1 MVAAALNRTGILS
14 IVDAILII
22 CGIYCMV
29 TAGKMKKNL
38 QMMSFSATIPQ
49 WLFTEQEL
57 HQIRHP
63 EKFCEEMGPKTTIF
77 GFVCTAFGIYGL
89 VIELLWY
96 QKIAEAVG
104 IGVLLV
110 GIAWYTSQLSKAKR
124 TYI

>member
-14 IVDAILII
+14 IVDVILII

-29 TAGKMKKNL
+29 TAGKMKKNHVL
-38 QMMSFSATIPQ
+38 PQ

-77 GFVCTAFGIYGL
+77 GL